1 MSADR
6 KERLDRLRAEKEKL
20 LSNTQ
25 QMAESVGEAM
35 IELPVM
41 QSEKDE
47 EEEAELAAEVTEDS
61 LGNLWDDEDTK
72 VCMLYERIGGSSSV
86 VIIGFTLKHDYI
98 YAEHLNRSLPSV
110 LWSLHSL
117 NNHTRNMV
125 CLFFELFTLLSS
137 SF

>member
-1 MSADR
+1 MSSWLIYVFVIRLSYFRGEVSADR

-72 VCMLYERIGGSSSV
+72 VCMNYELIDGSSSV

-98 YAEHLNRSLPSV
+98 DAEHLNRSLPSV
-110 LWSLHSL
+110 L
-117 NNHTRNMV
+117 
-125 CLFFELFTLLSS
+125 FD
-137 SF
+137 

>member
-1 MSADR
+1 MHLHVILTYVRLCYFRGEVSAER

-72 VCMLYERIGGSSSV
+72 VCMLYERIGGRAGLLSCLDSRL
-86 VIIGFTLKHDYI
+86 FDYI
-98 YAEHLNRSLPSV
+98 SSA
-110 LWSLHSL
+110 WSA
-117 NNHTRNMV
+117 
-125 CLFFELFTLLSS
+125 
-137 SF
+137 

>member
-72 VCMLYERIGGSSSV
+72 VCMNYELIVGSSYV
-86 VIIGFTLKHDYI
+86 VIIGFTLSMI
-98 YAEHLNRSLPSV
+98 I
-110 LWSLHSL
+110 
-117 NNHTRNMV
+117 
-125 CLFFELFTLLSS
+125 
-137 SF
+137 